1 MPQEVAGAQV
11 TPAEEKARAELARL
25 KGERSGVGRRILA
38 IDPGTA
44 ATGICLLVDGKPEW
58 IRVIREKGA
67 SADDRLPAMCC
78 AVSSLVT
85 EQLRY
90 NDVDTVAV
98 EDQMIRPSDK
108 RPNDIL
114 QLAKVVGAVFAGIPH
129 PIEPFLKLYSP
140 LPVQWKG
147 SVPEDVFGTRI
158 LKLFPDAGQLMHG
171 VPPSLQHNGFDAL
184 GLALWA
190 IRKALPWQT

>member
-1 MPQEVAGAQV
+1 M

-44 ATGICLLVDGKPEW
+44 ATGICLLVNGKPEW

-67 SADDRLPAMCC
+67 TADDRLPAMCYSI
-78 AVSSLVT
+78 SSLLT
-85 EQLRY
+85 DQLAY
-90 NDVDTVAV
+90 NDIDTIAV

-114 QLAKVVGAVFAGIPH
+114 QLAKVVGAVFATVPQTV
-129 PIEPFLKLYSP
+129 KLYSP

-158 LKLFPDAGQLMHG
+158 LRLFPDAGQLMHG

-190 IRKALPWQT
+190 IRKALPWQ